1 MTSETKRKPGRP
13 KGTGTNGR
21 RRVLSADEVKRLKA
35 AADESGP
42 KYGLIVR
49 LILELALR
57 VCELARMRVEDFNSS
72 SRPHQVTV
80 KGAKG
85 GFTKTYDL
93 PERLW
98 ARYAKYLKV
107 REPKES
113 PWVFPSRL
121 YGADEHMSMMG
132 VQGTFRRLCQRAG
145 IQGIHSIHD
154 LRHTAATRMAEA
166 GDSGVQI
173 ASRLRHR
180 DLKSAEAYIDFANN
194 KEHDKAMVER
204 YED

>member
-1 MTSETKRKPGRP
+1 MIEKNKAGRP
-13 KGTGTNGR
+13 IGSGTNGR
-21 RRVLSADEVKRLKA
+21 KRVLSPDEVKRLKA
-35 AADESGP
+35 AADEQGL
-42 KYGLIVR
+42 KYGLIIR

-57 VCELARMRVEDFNSS
+57 VCELTGLRVADFNSA

-80 KGAKG
+80 RGAKG
-85 GFTKTYDL
+85 GFTASYDL

-98 ARYAKYLKV
+98 ARYTKWLKV

-121 YGADEHMSMMG
+121 YGGEEHMTMMG
-132 VQGTFRRLCQRAG
+132 VQGTFRALCRRAG
-145 IQGIHSIHD
+145 IPGQHSIHD

-166 GDSGVQI
+166 GDSAVAI

-180 DLKSAEAYIDFANN
+180 SLSSAQVYIDFSSTKA
-194 KEHDKAMVER
+194 HDAIMIAR